1 MNTSACVSVLAAM
14 VGACVLLVGSFGLA
28 LDGAGPYQSLPAVRV
43 GIVVG
48 TVPAYFFVL
57 WAASWICRRV
67 QGNSGASRHYAYL
80 LLLSVVA
87 GFATLLAP
95 LIPSAGL
102 AAICQSAALCPNA
115 ANPILWSWL
124 KLVTALPLLPIVVGI
139 SVVFSSMLWSSRH
152 GGSNAG

>member
-1 MNTSACVSVLAAM
+1 M
-14 VGACVLLVGSFGLA
+14 VGACVLLVGGFGLA

-48 TVPAYFFVL
+48 TVPAYFVVL
-57 WAASWICRRV
+57 WAAALICRRV
-67 QGNSGASRHYAYL
+67 QGTSDASRHYGYL
-80 LLLSVVA
+80 LMLSVVA

-102 AAICQSAALCPNA
+102 AAICRSATLCPNA

-124 KLVTALPLLPIVVGI
+124 KLVTALPLLPILVGI
-139 SVVFSSMLWSSRH
+139 SVVLCSMLWSSRH

>member
-1 MNTSACVSVLAAM
+1 MNSPARVSVLAAM
-14 VGACVLLVGSFGLA
+14 VGACVLLVGGFGLA

-48 TVPAYFFVL
+48 ATPAYFVVL
-57 WAASWICRRV
+57 WAAVRICRRV
-67 QGNSGASRHYAYL
+67 QGTSGASRHYGYL
-80 LLLSVVA
+80 LVLSVAA

-102 AAICQSAALCPNA
+102 AAICHSATLCPNA

-124 KLVTALPLLPIVVGI
+124 KLVTALPPLPILVGI
-139 SVVFSSMLWSSRH
+139 SVVSSSMLWSSRH